1 MTLSTRAARRAPSSR
16 LVGIAFHPVKH
27 PAFAA
32 LHADLISRAHKERII
47 MFETISRALLSICAI
62 AVSSLSIWELREVG
76 IMAPAMVLIIQL
88 LVILVLVAVLLILW
102 FRNLDP
108 QRIRAGS
115 DVKAFSA
122 ATESA
127 ARSSQAKFLA
137 SQMQEAAFTRQI
149 DQLASNAS
157 QITEKLDNLGK
168 AIDDKFNDLKDRVVA
183 IEGRFSIS
191 DPATVAALR
200 ELASAISALRTPND
214 QHVGRERPL
223 S

>member
-1 MTLSTRAARRAPSSR
+1 
-16 LVGIAFHPVKH
+16 
-27 PAFAA
+27 
-32 LHADLISRAHKERII
+32 
-47 MFETISRALLSICAI
+47 
-62 AVSSLSIWELREVG
+62 
-76 IMAPAMVLIIQL
+76 MAPATVLIIQL

-108 QRIRAGS
+108 HRIRAGS

-137 SQMQEAAFTRQI
+137 SQMQEAAFTKQI

-157 QITEKLDNLGK
+157 RITDKLDNLRK
-168 AIDDKFNDLKDRVVA
+168 ATDDKFDYLKNRVVA

-191 DPATVAALR
+191 DPATAAALR

-214 QHVGRERPL
+214 QNLGRERSL